1 MFHYISTGYLKVHGL
16 ESIDLTQVLEGRKN
30 KKTFWW
36 FLDEIATV
44 VVGSV
49 IVERVNCIQLPIE
62 WLSPSLE
69 AFSLLCLE
77 NFYAKVRSQINGED
91 PVARPKWTEGR
102 GSKKFQ
108 GWNQA
113 GIVRY
118 NELLDKV
125 RKDRKALPKVDE
137 GYLRKKKEEKLQFAS
152 EKLKRKQETSGNDVV
167 TITAGDDFSNSEDSG
182 SDGDESGSDTDE

>member
-1 MFHYISTGYLKVHGL
+1 MHGVD
-16 ESIDLTQVLEGRKN
+16 SIDLREVLGGRKN
-30 KKTFWW
+30 KETFYW
-36 FLDEIATV
+36 FLDEIAAV

-49 IVERVNCIQLPIE
+49 QVERVNCTKLPVE

-77 NFYAKVRSQINGED
+77 NFFARVKSQVKKED
-91 PVARPKWTEGR
+91 PLARTKWTAEGR

-118 NELLDKV
+118 NELVDKV
-125 RKDRKALPKVDE
+125 REDWKAFPKVDE
-137 GYLRKKKEEKLQFAS
+137 CYMKKKKEERLKFQE
-152 EKLKRKQETSGNDVV
+152 EKLKRKQEASNNDVEI
-167 TITAGDDFSNSEDSG
+167 ITARDDFSSS
-182 SDGDESGSDTDE
+182 DESGDARSDEGSDLEDDE